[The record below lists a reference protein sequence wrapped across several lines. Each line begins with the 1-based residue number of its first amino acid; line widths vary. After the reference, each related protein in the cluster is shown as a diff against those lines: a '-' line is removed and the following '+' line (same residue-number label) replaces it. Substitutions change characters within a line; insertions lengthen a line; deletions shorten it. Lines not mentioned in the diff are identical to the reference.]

1 MSILIPVYSTGVTM
15 NEVPD
20 HIAFYIEMGNCKR
33 KCKGCHSP
41 HLWNTVDNPMSIEE
55 LEFLAYDAINKGANA
70 IVLMGGTTNDIP
82 YPHLVRLIDKLS
94 KIAPVCLYSGSDDYK
109 QDMLIAITTK
119 LTWLKTGSYQE
130 ELGGLSSK
138 TSNQKFYRK
147 VYIDYPNDFK
157 LLTLI
162 DETYRFRT

>member
-20 HIAFYIEMGNCKR
+20 HHAFYIEMGNCKQ

-41 HLWNTVDNPMSIEE
+41 HLWNTVDNTMSIEE
-55 LEFLAYDAINKGANA
+55 LELLASDAINKGANA
-70 IVLMGGTTNDIP
+70 IVLMGGTTNGIP

-94 KIAPVCLYSGSDDYK
+94 QIAPVCLYSGSDDYE
-109 QDMLIAITTK
+109 QDMLIAITTR

-130 ELGGLSSK
+130 TKGGLMS
-138 TSNQKFYRK
+138 TETNQKFLRK
-147 VYIDYPNDFK
+147 ENVNLGYAIF
-157 LLTLI
+157 I
-162 DETYRFRT
+162 DETYKFKI

>member
-20 HIAFYIEMGNCKR
+20 HLSFYIEMGNCKQ

-41 HLWNTVDNPMSIEE
+41 HLWNTVNNHMSIEE
-55 LEFLAYDAINKGANA
+55 LEVLAYDAINKGANA
-70 IVLMGGTTNDIP
+70 IVLMGGTTNGIP

-94 KIAPVCLYSGSDDYK
+94 QIAPVCLYSGSDDYE
-109 QDMLIAITTK
+109 QDMLIAITTR

-130 ELGGLSSK
+130 TKGGLMS
-138 TSNQKFYRK
+138 TETNQKFLRK
-147 VYIDYPNDFK
+147 ENVNLRYAIF
-157 LLTLI
+157 I
-162 DETYRFRT
+162 DETYKFKI

>member
-20 HIAFYIEMGNCKR
+20 HLAFYIEMGNCKK

-55 LEFLAYDAINKGANA
+55 LEVLADDAINKGANA
-70 IVLMGGTTNDIP
+70 IVLMGGTTNGIP

-94 KIAPVCLYSGSDDYK
+94 QIAPVCLYSGSDDYE
-109 QDMLIAITTK
+109 QDMLIAITTR

-130 ELGGLSSK
+130 TKGGLMSAE
-138 TSNQKFYRK
+138 TNQKFLRK
-147 VYIDYPNDFK
+147 ENVNLGYAIF
-157 LLTLI
+157 I
-162 DETYRFRT
+162 DETYKFKI

>member
-20 HIAFYIEMGNCKR
+20 HLAFYIEMGNCKQ

-55 LEFLAYDAINKGANA
+55 LEVLAYDAVAKGANA
-70 IVLMGGTTNDIP
+70 IVLMGGTTNGIS
-82 YPHLVRLIDKLS
+82 YYHLVKLINKLS
-94 KIAPVCLYSGSDDYK
+94 QIAPVCLYSGSDDYE
-109 QDMLIAITTK
+109 QDLVIAITTR

-130 ELGGLSSK
+130 TKGGLMS
-138 TSNQKFYRK
+138 TETNQKFLRK
-147 VYIDYPNDFK
+147 ENVRLNYTVFV
-157 LLTLI
+157 
-162 DETYRFRT
+162 DETYKFKI

>member
-20 HIAFYIEMGNCKR
+20 HLAFYIEMGNCKQ

-55 LEFLAYDAINKGANA
+55 LEVLAYDAVAKGANA
-70 IVLMGGTTNDIP
+70 IVLMGGTTNGIS
-82 YPHLVRLIDKLS
+82 YYHLVKLINKLS
-94 KIAPVCLYSGSDDYK
+94 QIAPVCLYSGSDDYE
-109 QDMLIAITTK
+109 QDLVIAITTR

-130 ELGGLSSK
+130 TKGGLMS
-138 TSNQKFYRK
+138 TETNQKFLRK
-147 VYIDYPNDFK
+147 ENVNLRYAIF
-157 LLTLI
+157 I
-162 DETYRFRT
+162 DETYKFKI